1 MQRWIIRVQVKT
13 GISLTS
19 PDEPTVTGGEGGNN
33 VAGNGGGR
41 GGNGGGRN
49 GGGGRGGGGRQ
60 RSAREREL
68 FRALYRVSL
77 KALEQNTET

>member
-33 VAGNGGGR
+33 GPGNSGGR
-41 GGNGGGRN
+41 GSNGDGRN

-60 RSAREREL
+60 RSAER
-68 FRALYRVSL
+68 RALQSIIQGL
-77 KALEQNTET
+77 LEALEQNTET

>member
-1 MQRWIIRVQVKT
+1 MQVKT

-33 VAGNGGGR
+33 GGGC

-60 RSAREREL
+60 RSSER
-68 FRALYRVSL
+68 RALQSIMQGL
-77 KALEQNTET
+77 LEALEENKEE